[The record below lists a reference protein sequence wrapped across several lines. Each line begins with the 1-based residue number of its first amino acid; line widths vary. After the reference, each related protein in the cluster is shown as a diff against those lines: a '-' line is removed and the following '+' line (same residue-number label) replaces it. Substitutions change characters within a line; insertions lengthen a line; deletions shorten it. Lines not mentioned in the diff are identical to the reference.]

1 MGTLLGLSAL
11 CLAGALACAM
21 LGAHLLGESVA
32 DKVTR
37 LQIVAH
43 SDSEADQ
50 ALKLAV
56 RDRVLA
62 ITSRVTADCRNA
74 DEAEARL
81 AAALPEIGAAA
92 QETVYA
98 CGRVYPA
105 RVSLGRTGY
114 PFRDYGSFA
123 LPAGEYT
130 ALRVVLG
137 DGLGHNWWCVAFPS
151 LCEPAAAVDERARAA
166 GFSPREIAF
175 IRSDGAKGRFFLV
188 DLWQRLFRSFPTD
201 L

>member
-1 MGTLLGLSAL
+1 MKKAVSMLGLSAL
-11 CLAGALACAM
+11 CLAVSLGCAM
-21 LGAHLLGESVA
+21 LGGHLLGQSVA
-32 DKVTR
+32 GKITR

-62 ITSRVTADCRNA
+62 VTARVTADCA
-74 DEAEARL
+74 DAAEAEERL
-81 AAALPEIGAAA
+81 AQALPEIEAAA

-98 CGRVYPA
+98 GGRVYPA
-105 RVSLGRTGY
+105 RVSLGEAAY

-123 LPAGEYT
+123 LPAGDYT

-151 LCEPAAAVDERARAA
+151 LCEPAVRVDERARAA
-166 GFSPREIAF
+166 GFTEREIAF
-175 IRSDGAKGRFFLV
+175 IRSDGAEARFFLL
-188 DLWQRLFRSFPTD
+188 DLWRRLF
-201 L
+201 

>member
-1 MGTLLGLSAL
+1 MKKIRSMLLLSAL
-11 CLAGALACAM
+11 CLAASLGCAA
-21 LGAHLLGESVA
+21 LGAHLLGQSVA
-32 DKVTR
+32 GKITR

-50 ALKLAV
+50 ALKNAV
-56 RDRVLA
+56 RDRVLQ
-62 ITSRVTADCRNA
+62 ITSRVTAGCRNA
-74 DEAEARL
+74 AEAEARL
-81 AAALPEIGAAA
+81 TQALPEIESAA

-98 CGRVYPA
+98 GGRVYPA
-105 RVSLGRTGY
+105 RVSLGGTEY

-151 LCEPAAAVDERARAA
+151 LCEPAAAVDERAAQA
-166 GFSPREIAF
+166 GLTRSEIAF
-175 IRSDGAKGRFFLV
+175 IRSDGAKGRFFFAE
-188 DLWQRLFRSFPTD
+188 LWRRLFG
-201 L
+201 